1 MIELTH
7 SLNKKMADRYL
18 YDRYDKFSEENLPSE
33 YFSLDD
39 DSIRVDIPQ
48 DETKIKKLMD
58 EVMCLIYMEPD
69 NPYNYHTTG
78 KRMNAGRAG
87 KTELLIWRRLR
98 CHILPSCILWHLHLP
113 SPGSSTRSL
122 N

>member
-69 NPYNYHTTG
+69 NPYNYHTTYASARG
-78 KRMNAGRAG
+78 FTAKA
-87 KTELLIWRRLR
+87 
-98 CHILPSCILWHLHLP
+98 
-113 SPGSSTRSL
+113 
-122 N
+122 

>member
-58 EVMCLIYMEPD
+58 EDKCALYIWSRIIHIIITLHMPQPDKSYEEITDYKVLI
-69 NPYNYHTTG
+69 
-78 KRMNAGRAG
+78 
-87 KTELLIWRRLR
+87 
-98 CHILPSCILWHLHLP
+98 
-113 SPGSSTRSL
+113 
-122 N
+122 

>member
-1 MIELTH
+1 
-7 SLNKKMADRYL
+7 MADRYL

-58 EVMCLIYMEPD
+58 CVFQDICFLEID
-69 NPYNYHTTG
+69 
-78 KRMNAGRAG
+78 
-87 KTELLIWRRLR
+87 
-98 CHILPSCILWHLHLP
+98 
-113 SPGSSTRSL
+113 
-122 N
+122 

>member
-58 EVMCLIYMEPD
+58 EV
-69 NPYNYHTTG
+69 
-78 KRMNAGRAG
+78 
-87 KTELLIWRRLR
+87 RRNNLGAEVSTAFS
-98 CHILPSCILWHLHLP
+98 INSKPS
-113 SPGSSTRSL
+113 SFSATSAR
-122 N
+122 